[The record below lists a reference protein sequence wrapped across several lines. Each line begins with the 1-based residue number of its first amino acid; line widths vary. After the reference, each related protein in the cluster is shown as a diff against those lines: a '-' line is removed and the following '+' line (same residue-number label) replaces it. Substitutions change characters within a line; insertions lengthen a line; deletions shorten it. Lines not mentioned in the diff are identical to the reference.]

1 MDRKNT
7 GQGRLHAAW
16 ALPEGAEAINDRV
29 WYRDDREVRVI
40 FYGLIPFYSYRRCDK
55 VNHTFAAVQLIEAG
69 LAQQKEVAEACD
81 VQHDRDLRYI
91 PPAQGQRTGDH

>member
-1 MDRKNT
+1 MDRRNT

-29 WYRDDREVRVI
+29 WYRDDGEVRAI

-55 VNHTFAAVQLIEAG
+55 VNHTFAAVQLVEAG
-69 LAQQKEVAEACD
+69 LAQQKDVAATFGLSLF
-81 VQHDRDLRYI
+81 VRY
-91 PPAQGQRTGDH
+91 GS